1 MELGAAADE
10 ATAGRLGTLGSR
22 PGEPVPELGPTL
34 VDVRDLRKVYGKL
47 VLFEAI
53 NFRVRKQ
60 EMLAIVGQ
68 SGAGKSTLLH
78 ILGAL
83 DTASAGEVYFD
94 TTLLRSLTPVEAAD
108 FRNREIGYVWQFH
121 YLLPEFTAAENVALP
136 LLARGKSKKEALQEA
151 IHWLGEVG
159 LADRSTHR
167 AGELSGGEQQRVSIA
182 RALVTKPKLLLAD
195 EPTGDLDNQT
205 AEALFSLLESL
216 HASYGLTSILVTHN
230 MPLARRCD
238 RVLRL
243 THGRVEEVSSLEV

>member
-1 MELGAAADE
+1 MELAAAADE
-10 ATAGRLGTLGSR
+10 ASAGRLMTRGHD
-22 PGEPVPELGPTL
+22 EVL
-34 VDVRDLRKVYGKL
+34 VEVCNLRKEYATGRGRL
-47 VLFEAI
+47 VLFEGI
-53 NFRVRKQ
+53 NFQVKRQ
-60 EMLAIVGQ
+60 QMLAIVGQ

-83 DTASAGEVYFD
+83 DTSSAGEVYFGA
-94 TTLLRSLTPVEAAD
+94 TLLRSLSPGEAAD

-151 IHWLGEVG
+151 THWLNEVG

-195 EPTGDLDNQT
+195 EPTGDLDGAT
-205 AEALFSLLESL
+205 AERVFGLLQEL
-216 HASYGLTSILVTHN
+216 HREN
-230 MPLARRCD
+230 
-238 RVLRL
+238 
-243 THGRVEEVSSLEV
+243 